1 MADNPQQLTT
11 LEEIDSHIDLLLP
24 DNDQQFITPQDAREV
39 CKTIAR
45 RIFLQDHKPLA
56 VGNDSNGLKVDALTQ
71 RISLAI
77 ASPDAAG
84 ALSALKA
91 AMLEELDTYMP
102 YLTETVST
110 YAEALSKATGT
121 RRRLFVVLSDE
132 TDSNQKNRYYYE
144 GVPGELEFSL

>member
-1 MADNPQQLTT
+1 MADNPQNLTT
-11 LEEIDSHIDLLLP
+11 LEEIDTHIDDLFP
-24 DNDQQFITPQDAREV
+24 DNDQQYITPQDAREV

-71 RISLAI
+71 RIELAI

-91 AMLEELDTYMP
+91 AMLEELDSYMP
-102 YLTETVST
+102 YLVETVSS
-110 YAEALSKATGT
+110 YAEALSKAKGT
-121 RRRLFVVLSDE
+121 RRRQFLVLSDE